1 MIKHTRKHKSEEENP
16 NLGDLPE
23 DVIELLALI
32 GSAAKMFIDGAP
44 IGAFSGRHG
53 DFIFSLVYDPSNQ
66 INQEIY
72 TSAIVDV
79 IKKVDPDATYIDLPS
94 PFSETKKMNDKT

>member
-1 MIKHTRKHKSEEENP
+1 MNKHTKQHKCEEENQ
-16 NLGDLPE
+16 NLGDLPK

-44 IGAFSGRHG
+44 IGAFSGSHG

-66 INQEIY
+66 IDQEMY

-79 IKKVDPDATYIDLPS
+79 IKKVDPGAIGIDLPS
-94 PFSETKKMNDKT
+94 PFAETKKNE

>member
-1 MIKHTRKHKSEEENP
+1 MSKHIRQHKSEEENP
-16 NLGDLPE
+16 NLEDLPE

-32 GSAAKMFIDGAP
+32 GSAAKMFINGAP

-66 INQEIY
+66 IDQEMY

-79 IKKVDPDATYIDLPS
+79 IKKVDPDAIGIDLPS
-94 PFSETKKMNDKT
+94 PFSETNENE

>member
-1 MIKHTRKHKSEEENP
+1 MSKHTNQHKSEEENP
-16 NLGDLPE
+16 NLEDLPE
-23 DVIELLALI
+23 SVIELLALI
-32 GSAAKMFIDGAP
+32 GSAAKMFIDGAQ

-66 INQEIY
+66 IDKEMY

-79 IKKVDPDATYIDLPS
+79 IKKVDPDAIDIDLPS
-94 PFSETKKMNDKT
+94 PFSENQ

>member
-1 MIKHTRKHKSEEENP
+1 MSKHTRQHKSEEENH
-16 NLGDLPE
+16 NLENLPE

-66 INQEIY
+66 IDQEMY

-79 IKKVDPDATYIDLPS
+79 IKKVDPDAIGIDLPS
-94 PFSETKKMNDKT
+94 PFSETNENE